1 MKAVTA
7 TSADG
12 MTTVG
17 TVDGNAIITKT
28 TTDLP
33 LLALIARDWSQ
44 TELSATLP
52 RREPF
57 LAAR

>member
-1 MKAVTA
+1 MKRRPRWSTRRLQFMATDIAMTTVTA

-17 TVDGNAIITKT
+17 IVDGNTIVTRT

-33 LLALIARDWSQ
+33 LHVLDSL
-44 TELSATLP
+44 
-52 RREPF
+52 
-57 LAAR
+57 

>member
-12 MTTVG
+12 MTTAG
-17 TVDGNAIITKT
+17 TVDGNTIVTRT

-33 LLALIARDWSQ
+33 LLAFDSV
-44 TELSATLP
+44 
-52 RREPF
+52 
-57 LAAR
+57 

>member
-1 MKAVTA
+1 MTTVTA

-17 TVDGNAIITKT
+17 TVDGNTIVTRT

-33 LLALIARDWSQ
+33 LKVLDSL
-44 TELSATLP
+44 
-52 RREPF
+52 
-57 LAAR
+57 

>member
-1 MKAVTA
+1 MTTVTA

-17 TVDGNAIITKT
+17 IVDGNTIVTRT

-33 LLALIARDWSQ
+33 LHVLDSL
-44 TELSATLP
+44 
-52 RREPF
+52 
-57 LAAR
+57 